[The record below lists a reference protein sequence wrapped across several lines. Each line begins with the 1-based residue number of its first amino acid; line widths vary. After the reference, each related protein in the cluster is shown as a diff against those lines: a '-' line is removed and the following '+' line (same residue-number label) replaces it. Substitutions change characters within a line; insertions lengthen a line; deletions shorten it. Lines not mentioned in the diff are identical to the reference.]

1 MLRWV
6 HCAGTNVCDNRAFL
20 VSSDRF
26 RCHYLIIDAM
36 KGGCSSEKRSC
47 AAKTWYPPGWLIA
60 LRPVQG
66 TGR

>member
-1 MLRWV
+1 MSRWV
-6 HCAGTNVCDNRAFL
+6 HYAGTNVCDNRAFL

-36 KGGCSSEKRSC
+36 KVDVLGEALLCRKDIVL
-47 AAKTWYPPGWLIA
+47 PPGWLLA